1 MVVQLLTN
9 CIVLLCPMH
18 TEPRAKRGR
27 LGTQPLVKYWQHEH
41 AEIRKKHQKKSKS
54 YFTIWTHIW
63 ISAVRDVD
71 LETSAKRGTNKTRAL
86 VSLYW
91 SFWILHLK
99 QSPNQI
105 SCKSTKV
112 SSVKL
117 HLTWKKSDQI
127 PQSYALQHIKTI
139 FPKTTKSTMTHDCS
153 YKWGCHT
160 KDKTKSK
167 PLPIEKVTILLK
179 FLLSF

>member
-1 MVVQLLTN
+1 
-9 CIVLLCPMH
+9 MH

-41 AEIRKKHQKKSKS
+41 AEIRKKHQKKCKS
-54 YFTIWTHIW
+54 YFIIWAHIW
-63 ISAVRDVD
+63 ISVIRDVD
-71 LETSAKRGTNKTRAL
+71 LEPSAKRGTNKTRAL

-105 SCKSTKV
+105 SHKSTKV
-112 SSVKL
+112 TSVKL
-117 HLTWKKSDQI
+117 CLTWKKSDQI
-127 PQSYALQHIKTI
+127 PQSYALQHIKAI
-139 FPKTTKSTMTHDCS
+139 FPKTTKSIIAHDYG
-153 YKWGCHT
+153 YKWGRQT

-167 PLPIEKVTILLK
+167 PLPTEKVRILLK